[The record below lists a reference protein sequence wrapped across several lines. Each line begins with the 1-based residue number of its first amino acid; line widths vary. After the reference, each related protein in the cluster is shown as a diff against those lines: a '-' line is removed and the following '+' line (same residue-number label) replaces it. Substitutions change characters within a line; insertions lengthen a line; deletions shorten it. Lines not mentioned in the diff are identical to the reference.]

1 MFAQS
6 HYGAPKRQG
15 RVVTLSLLLHMLFL
29 GWILHSPKP
38 IFVAP
43 SEIVKGQ
50 GGSLL
55 TRIYF
60 GGQTGVAQ
68 AHPEHERYSRQAK
81 LQAAKQLPRLAAKM
95 QKGNDVRDSLASNGA
110 SAGSLYGSLSVGA
123 ISGLEVRPALPVV
136 SFDPVVEPDLL
147 NGTVGDVIIE
157 ITIDSVGN
165 ITEMR
170 VLQSLDPAVDHQV
183 LAALEKWHFLPATRN
198 GVPIPSKQDVHYH
211 FPR

>member
-1 MFAQS
+1 MFAPL
-6 HYGAPKRQG
+6 HFGAPRPQAK
-15 RVVTLSLLLHMLFL
+15 VVTVSLLFHMLFL

-38 IFVAP
+38 IFIAP
-43 SEIVKGQ
+43 SEIAKGQ
-50 GGSLL
+50 GGSSL

-68 AHPEHERYSRQAK
+68 AHPEHERYSHQAK
-81 LQAAKQLPRLAAKM
+81 LQAARQLPRIAAKM
-95 QKGNDVRDSLASNGA
+95 QKGNEIKDSLASNGA
-110 SAGSLYGSLSVGA
+110 SAGSLYGSLSYGS
-123 ISGLEVRPALPVV
+123 ITGLEVRPALPVV
-136 SFDPVVEPDLL
+136 SLDPVVEPDLL
-147 NGTVGDVIIE
+147 NGTIGDVVIE

-165 ITEMR
+165 ITEMH
-170 VLQSLDPAVDHQV
+170 VLQSLGPAVDHQV